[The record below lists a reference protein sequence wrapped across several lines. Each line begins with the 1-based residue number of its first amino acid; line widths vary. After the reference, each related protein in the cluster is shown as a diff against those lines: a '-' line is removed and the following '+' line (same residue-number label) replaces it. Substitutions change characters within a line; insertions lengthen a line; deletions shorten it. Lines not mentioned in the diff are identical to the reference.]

1 MAVRGKR
8 TEWLRVQMYRRMTP
22 EERLLIAMQRFE
34 GGLQI
39 VRESILDKRP
49 DIGEEELRL
58 EVRRR
63 VLGREL
69 ADLGRKQR

>member
-1 MAVRGKR
+1 MAVRDKR
-8 TEWLRVQMYRRMTP
+8 TEWRRVQMYRRMTP
-22 EERLLIAMQRFE
+22 EERLVTAMQMFE
-34 GGLQI
+34 DGVQI

-63 VLGREL
+63 VLGRKL
-69 ADLGRKQR
+69 ADLGRRQP